1 MTRIKSL
8 SRFAVVSLLVL
19 HVAVP
24 VFAARGS
31 ADFSRF
37 VAIGDSYGSGVES
50 GSLNER
56 HQPYS
61 WPAIVARQAGAPDF
75 QQPLVSFPGIG
86 NELQLVDVISFPPVI
101 APAPGT
107 GQPLNLNLARPYNN
121 LSVPGATVTDVTTLK
136 GNEQHP
142 TTTAAQFAS
151 FILRGLGTEVEQ
163 AIAQHPTFIAV
174 WIGGNDVLGSVI
186 AGTPKALTPTDV
198 FRTQYNKMLDQLIA
212 GAPNAG
218 MVVGNLPTTTL
229 PYMTTVPPVLINP
242 LTRLPVLISGQQVPL
257 IAELGDG
264 TVGPLPAGSF
274 VLLPYS
280 GLIATGYGIPAALGA
295 DPSFAVL
302 PNLGKPLLDAWV
314 LTPAEAAQITARAVE
329 FDQVIADAA
338 SARNIPVADIKGLFD
353 RFNAPNT
360 PSNPGGGYHV
370 GPFTFNA
377 SFITGGLYSLDGIH
391 LTDLGY
397 TLFGNQFIRTINQAY
412 GTQIPVAGISTLFA
426 NNGAFFPSQSMVSG
440 AVFFDGMEW
449 TVSDD
454 AAKAMLQFAS
464 PVRSHKL
471 RAAGH

>member
-19 HVAVP
+19 QVAVP
-24 VFAARGS
+24 VFAARGT
-31 ADFSRF
+31 ANFAKF
-37 VAIGDSYGSGVES
+37 VAIGDSYGSGLES

-61 WPAIVARQAGAPDF
+61 WPAIIARQAGAPDF

-86 NELQLVDVISFPPVI
+86 NELQLLDVISFPPVI
-101 APAPGT
+101 LPAPGAS
-107 GQPLNLNLARPYNN
+107 GAPLNLGLARPYNN
-121 LSVPGATVTDVTTLK
+121 LSIPGATVTDVTTLK
-136 GNEQHP
+136 GSGP
-142 TTTAAQFAS
+142 VTGTASSFAT

-163 AIAQHPTFIAV
+163 AIAQQPTFIAV
-174 WIGGNDVLGSVI
+174 WIGGNDVLGAVV

-229 PYMTTVPPVLINP
+229 PYMTAVPPVLINP
-242 LTRLPVLISGQQVPL
+242 LTRLPVLISDQPVPL

-280 GLIATGYGIPAALGA
+280 GKIATGFGIPAALGA

-302 PNLGKPLLDAWV
+302 PDLGKPLLDAWV
-314 LTPAEAAQITARAVE
+314 LTPAETAQITARAVE

-353 RFNAPNT
+353 RFNAPT
-360 PSNPGGGYHV
+360 GYRV
-370 GPFTFNA
+370 GSFTFGP
-377 SFITGGLYSLDGIH
+377 SFITGGLFSLDGFH
-391 LTDLGY
+391 LSDAGY
-397 TLFGNQFIRTINQAY
+397 TFFGNQFIRTINQAY
-412 GTQIPVAGISTLFA
+412 GTEIPVAGLSTLFA

-440 AVFFDGMEW
+440 AVFFDGMQW

-454 AAKAMLQFAS
+454 AAKSMLQFAS

>member
-8 SRFAVVSLLVL
+8 ARFAVVSLLVL

-24 VFAARGS
+24 VFAARGT
-31 ADFSRF
+31 ANFTKF
-37 VAIGDSYGSGVES
+37 VAIGDSYGSGLQS

-61 WPAIVARQAGAPDF
+61 WPAIIARQAGAPDF

-86 NELQLVDVISFPPVI
+86 NELQLIDVISFPPVI

-107 GQPLNLNLARPYNN
+107 GQPVNLNLPRPYNN
-121 LSVPGATVTDVTTLK
+121 LSIPGANVTDVTTLR
-136 GNEQHP
+136 GSETP
-142 TTTAAQFAS
+142 TGTASSFAR

-163 AIAQHPTFIAV
+163 AIAQQPTFIAV
-174 WIGGNDVLGSVI
+174 WIGGNDVLGSVL

-218 MVVGNLPTTTL
+218 MVVGNLPTNAGAL
-229 PYMTTVPPVLINP
+229 PYLTAVPRVLINP
-242 LTRLPVLISGQQVPL
+242 LTRLPLLIGGQPVPL

-280 GLIATGYGIPAALGA
+280 GQISTGYGIPAALGA
-295 DPSFAVL
+295 DPRFAAL

-314 LTPAEAAQITARAVE
+314 LSPAEAAQVSARAVE
-329 FDQVIADAA
+329 FNQVIADAA

-353 RFNAPNT
+353 RFADPK
-360 PSNPGGGYHV
+360 GYRV
-370 GPFTFNA
+370 GQFTFGP
-377 SFITGGLYSLDGIH
+377 SYITGGLFSLDGFH
-391 LTDLGY
+391 MTDIGY
-397 TLFGNQFIRTINQAY
+397 TFFGNQFIRTINQAY
-412 GTQIPVAGISTLFA
+412 GTQIPVAGLSTLFA

-454 AAKAMLQFAS
+454 AAKTMLQFAS
-464 PVRSHKL
+464 PVRSPKL